1 MLYKFVFTAKVNN
14 FLLISKNITKKI
26 GIYFELFENLT
37 FTLYFRLSSCYSLIS
52 RKYRENTN
60 LTYFKGC
67 IATLLLILKEIY
79 IIEHNDKRRET

>member
-1 MLYKFVFTAKVNN
+1 MLYKFVFTAKVRPDTEPIQS
-14 FLLISKNITKKI
+14 FHTVEKAKKNITKKI

-52 RKYRENTN
+52 RKYRKNTN

-67 IATLLLILKEIY
+67 IATLLLILKEI
-79 IIEHNDKRRET
+79 

>member
-1 MLYKFVFTAKVNN
+1 MLYKFVFIAKVNN

-52 RKYRENTN
+52 RKYRKNTN

-67 IATLLLILKEIY
+67 IATLLLILKEI
-79 IIEHNDKRRET
+79 

>member
-26 GIYFELFENLT
+26 GFYIELFENLT

-67 IATLLLILKEIY
+67 IATLLLILKEI
-79 IIEHNDKRRET
+79 

>member
-52 RKYRENTN
+52 RISRKYRKNTN

-67 IATLLLILKEIY
+67 IATLLLILKEI
-79 IIEHNDKRRET
+79 

>member
-26 GIYFELFENLT
+26 GFYIELFENLT
-37 FTLYFRLSSCYSLIS
+37 FTLSSCYSLIS
-52 RKYRENTN
+52 RKYRKNTN

-67 IATLLLILKEIY
+67 IATLLLILKEI
-79 IIEHNDKRRET
+79 